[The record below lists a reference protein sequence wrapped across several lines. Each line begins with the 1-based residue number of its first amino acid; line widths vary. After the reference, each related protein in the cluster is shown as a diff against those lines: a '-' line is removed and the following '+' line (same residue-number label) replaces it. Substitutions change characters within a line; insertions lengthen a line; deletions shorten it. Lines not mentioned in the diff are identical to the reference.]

1 MQFDIEMKIIGNPFD
16 VWQCLLFICLFCHFP
31 ARFRFQID
39 EGHKEDKKWNHLIKR
54 RILS

>member
-16 VWQCLLFICLFCHFP
+16 SVCCLSVYSVCHFP

-39 EGHKEDKKWNHLIKR
+39 EGHKEDKK
-54 RILS
+54 